1 MSERAWSERPR
12 APSRRRVSYRPS
24 SRPTSYFSS
33 IGRSSPSSGSDIESS
48 SFLSFLLLELPLL
61 LLLFLL
67 RCFFFFSPP
76 SASAPSLSFLRCFF
90 FFSPPS
96 ASPVEVPSL
105 SFLLRCF
112 FFFSPPSA
120 SPVEAPS
127 LSFLLRCFFFSPP
140 SAASPSLCFL
150 LRCFFS
156 PPSAASLLVAAA
168 ATWSL
173 SLSVSAIESARG
185 ARRER
190 CKATKPQNNRRNNNN
205 KQQQQ
210 PPPPNTHRREG
221 IEVGASERAREREE
235 ARVRERRRGETTR
248 TRRTTKHRRT
258 TTSASDLSLPPS
270 SLNHSPCSLSSSATA
285 PPWHH
290 RSHGSPLR
298 SACRLASRRPWRY
311 AKRRATEPTIVASGA
326 RTLPNFAIAL

>member
-76 SASAPSLSFLRCFF
+76 SASAPSLSFLLRCFF

-96 ASPVEVPSL
+96 ASPVEV
-105 SFLLRCF
+105 
-112 FFFSPPSA
+112 
-120 SPVEAPS
+120 PS